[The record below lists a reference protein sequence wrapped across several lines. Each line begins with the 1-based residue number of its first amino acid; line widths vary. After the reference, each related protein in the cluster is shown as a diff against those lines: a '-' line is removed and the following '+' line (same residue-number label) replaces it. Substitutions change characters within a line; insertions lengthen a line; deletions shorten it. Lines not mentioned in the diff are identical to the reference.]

1 MTLTQTHQNQKNIEC
16 RSSNFNQHR
25 LAVIKNKIRT
35 NLAIAIT
42 NFNSAYNIEFQM
54 PELTEEDWAKAMN
67 NISLISFIQGIDIGG
82 KTYNG
87 YTIINNSE
95 SKEVVREENIYI
107 LVNKEHIQ
115 KMEVQYIIIQYLNI
129 MHHTIV

>member
-1 MTLTQTHQNQKNIEC
+1 
-16 RSSNFNQHR
+16 
-25 LAVIKNKIRT
+25 
-35 NLAIAIT
+35 
-42 NFNSAYNIEFQM
+42 M

-107 LVNKEHIQ
+107 LGNRTV
-115 KMEVQYIIIQYLNI
+115 
-129 MHHTIV
+129 